1 MFQFAETQ
9 LFPKD
14 TEHAMQNAEL
24 EENIRH
30 RQQAIDTLEEDV
42 KRLQSGV
49 DQMAHELEAKGKEIL
64 NIRSEANRTLRC
76 VSIFWVFLCLK
87 NMKISLLEMPEFKR
101 QHLISTLFNVFFL
114 YIHWPHCLF

>member
-1 MFQFAETQ
+1 
-9 LFPKD
+9 
-14 TEHAMQNAEL
+14 MQNAEL

-76 VSIFWVFLCLK
+76 VSIFWVFLCPPAKQEVCGSNPASYL
-87 NMKISLLEMPEFKR
+87 
-101 QHLISTLFNVFFL
+101 
-114 YIHWPHCLF
+114 C

>member
-1 MFQFAETQ
+1 MLYFTEQQ
-9 LFPKD
+9 D
-14 TEHAMQNAEL
+14 TEYAMQNAEL

-42 KRLQSGV
+42 KKVQSGV

-76 VSIFWVFLCLK
+76 VLLFCMCVCLI
-87 NMKISLLEMPEFKR
+87 NMRISF
-101 QHLISTLFNVFFL
+101 S
-114 YIHWPHCLF
+114 

>member
-1 MFQFAETQ
+1 
-9 LFPKD
+9 
-14 TEHAMQNAEL
+14 MQNAEL

-76 VSIFWVFLCLK
+76 VSIFWVFLCLTS
-87 NMKISLLEMPEFKR
+87 MKISLLEMPEFKR
-101 QHLISTLFNVFFL
+101 QNLISTLLPPANEVAGRLCF
-114 YIHWPHCLF
+114 YRCL